1 MRLFH
6 WPIVQRLRELL
17 RETAP
22 SPTEMAGRLQSV
34 ERNVILPVKA
44 AFLLI
49 LLNYF
54 FSSRWFVDLALPQSV
69 AQIVVER
76 FFIDRKSVV

>member
-44 AFLLI
+44 A
-49 LLNYF
+49 
-54 FSSRWFVDLALPQSV
+54 
-69 AQIVVER
+69 
-76 FFIDRKSVV
+76 